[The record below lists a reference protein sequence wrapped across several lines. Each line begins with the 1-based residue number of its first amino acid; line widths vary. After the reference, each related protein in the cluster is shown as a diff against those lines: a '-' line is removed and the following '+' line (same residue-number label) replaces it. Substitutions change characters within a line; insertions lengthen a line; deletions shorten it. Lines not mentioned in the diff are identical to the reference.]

1 MLIRLLCLAYGIFAN
16 PVFVA
21 LKQQNTH
28 QLTTLLESRSHPN
41 SIHYGRYLSPETINH
56 LIQPD
61 EREKDLLREWFI
73 GHELEVTDLGDAF
86 KVASSACGDNDRL
99 YEAFQFNQNT
109 GHYRIPERFSHLV
122 EFVEGFDV
130 RRQNNTCSQSQPPI
144 HKQSIKGHGVDNR
157 YVGKESF
164 YWLYNISNTLSQ
176 EGYSSVAAIEYGQDN
191 GFSVDDLQTAER
203 LNNVSVTDIHH
214 IIDRYEGSDVESQ
227 LDMQMMAINLG
238 ENSDVWYWNNDK
250 WLYSLAIDMFNN
262 QTIPDVISMSYGWAE
277 DNQCAITSCGNIT
290 SQDYVNRVNTEYIKL
305 GLRGVTIAVSSGD
318 AGAPGRT
325 SEGCDPSRPL
335 NPAFPGS
342 SPWITS
348 VGATFVV
355 ANNHIHDWNST
366 LCKNHSCIGSRKQRV
381 TNYNDVGWTSGG
393 GVAKLSERFT
403 MQEQAVEGYLNSGV
417 SLPRNLSS
425 TGRMFPD
432 VSLIGHYCPVI
443 DNGGLIAVDG
453 TSCSCPLF
461 ASIVTLLNQHQTER
475 GRPKLGY
482 INPVL
487 YMMYYENAECFN
499 DIEVGNNW
507 CTEVDC
513 CPLNERNGSDFGFKA
528 AKGYDPVY
536 GLGTPNVECMRRWLD
551 RNT

>member
-1 MLIRLLCLAYGIFAN
+1 MLTRLFFLAYGIFAN
-16 PVFVA
+16 PVYVA

-28 QLTTLLESRSHPN
+28 QLASLLESRSHPN
-41 SIHYGRYLSPETINH
+41 SVHYGRYLSSETINH

-61 EREKDLLREWFI
+61 EREKDKLREWFI
-73 GHELEVTDLGDAF
+73 GHHLEVTDLGDAF
-86 KVASSACGDNDRL
+86 KVASSACGDNDQL
-99 YEAFQFNQNT
+99 YQTFQYDLNT
-109 GHYRIPERFSHLV
+109 GRYRIPERFSHLV

-130 RRQNNTCSQSQPPI
+130 ARNNTCSQSQPPI
-144 HKQSIKGHGVDNR
+144 HKQSIKGRGVDNR

-176 EGYSSVAAIEYGQDN
+176 EGYSSVAAIEYGPDN

-290 SQDYVNRVNTEYIKL
+290 SQEYVNRVNTEYIKL

-355 ANNHIHDWNST
+355 ANNHIQDWNST

-393 GVAKLSERFT
+393 GVAKLSDRFA

-482 INPVL
+482 INPIL
-487 YMMYYENAECFN
+487 YMMYYDNAGCFN

-513 CPLNERNGSDFGFKA
+513 CPLNERNGSEFGFKA

>member
-1 MLIRLLCLAYGIFAN
+1 M
-16 PVFVA
+16 
-21 LKQQNTH
+21 H
-28 QLTTLLESRSHPN
+28 
-41 SIHYGRYLSPETINH
+41 
-56 LIQPD
+56 
-61 EREKDLLREWFI
+61 
-73 GHELEVTDLGDAF
+73 
-86 KVASSACGDNDRL
+86 
-99 YEAFQFNQNT
+99 
-109 GHYRIPERFSHLV
+109 
-122 EFVEGFDV
+122 
-130 RRQNNTCSQSQPPI
+130 PI
-144 HKQSIKGHGVDNR
+144 HKQSVKGSGVDNR
-157 YVGKESF
+157 YVGKEAF
-164 YWLYNISNTLSQ
+164 YWLYNISDTLSQ
-176 EGYSSVAAIEYGQDN
+176 EGYSSVAAIEYGPDN

-482 INPVL
+482 INPLL
-487 YMMYYENAECFN
+487 YMMYYDSAECFN

>member
-1 MLIRLLCLAYGIFAN
+1 MLIRLLCLAYGVFAN
-16 PVFVA
+16 PVYVA

-28 QLTTLLESRSHPN
+28 QLAALLESRSHPH
-41 SIHYGRYLSPETINH
+41 SVHYGQYLTSETINH

-61 EREKDLLREWFI
+61 EQEKDQLRKWFI
-73 GHELEVTDLGDAF
+73 RHDLEVTDLGDAF
-86 KVASSACGDNDRL
+86 KVASSITSNNEQL
-99 YEAFQFNQNT
+99 YQIFQFDQNT
-109 GHYRIPERFSHLV
+109 GHYTIPERFSQLI
-122 EFVEGFDV
+122 EFVEGFDITK
-130 RRQNNTCSQSQPPI
+130 NNICSHPQPPI
-144 HKQSIKGHGVDNR
+144 QKQYVKGSRVDNR
-157 YVGKESF
+157 YVGKEAF
-164 YWLYNISNTLSQ
+164 YWLYNISDTLSQ
-176 EGYSSVAAIEYGQDN
+176 EGYSSVAAIEYGPDN
-191 GFSVDDLQTAER
+191 GFSVDDLQAAER

-214 IIDRYEGSDVESQ
+214 IVDRYEGSDVESQ

-238 ENSDVWYWNNDK
+238 VNGDVWYWNNDK
-250 WLYSLAIDMFNN
+250 WLYSLALDMFNN

-277 DNQCAITSCGNIT
+277 DDQCSITSCGNIT
-290 SQDYVNRVNTEYIKL
+290 SQEYVNRVNTEYIKL

-325 SEGCDPSRPL
+325 SEGCDPSHPL

-355 ANNHIHDWNST
+355 ANNNIRDWNST
-366 LCKNHSCIGSRKQRV
+366 LCKNHSCIGSRKQRI

-403 MQEQAVEGYLNSGV
+403 MQQQAVEEYLNSGV
-417 SLPRNLSS
+417 SLPSHFSS
-425 TGRMFPD
+425 TGRMYPD
-432 VSLIGHYCPVI
+432 VSLIGHYCPVV
-443 DNGGLIAVDG
+443 DSGGLIAVDG

-487 YMMYYENAECFN
+487 YMMYYENTGCFN
-499 DIEVGNNW
+499 DIEEGNIW

-513 CPLNERNGSDFGFKA
+513 CPLNERNGSEFGFKA

-536 GLGTPNVECMRRWLD
+536 GLGTPNVECMREWLD

>member
-1 MLIRLLCLAYGIFAN
+1 MLTRLLILAYGVFAN
-16 PVFVA
+16 PVYVA

-28 QLTTLLESRSHPN
+28 LLPALLESRSHPH
-41 SIHYGRYLSPETINH
+41 SVHYGRYLTPETINH

-86 KVASSACGDNDRL
+86 KVASSACGDNDQL
-99 YEAFQFNQNT
+99 YQTFQFDQNT
-109 GHYRIPERFSHLV
+109 GHYRIPERFSQLV

-130 RRQNNTCSQSQPPI
+130 TRNNTCSRLQPPI
-144 HKQSIKGHGVDNR
+144 HKQSVKGRGVDNR
-157 YVGKESF
+157 YVGKEAF
-164 YWLYNISNTLSQ
+164 YWLYNISDTLSQ
-176 EGYSSVAAIEYGQDN
+176 EGYSSVAAIEYGPDN
-191 GFSVDDLQTAER
+191 GFSVDDLQTGER

-290 SQDYVNRVNTEYIKL
+290 SQEYVDRVNIEYIKL

-325 SEGCDPSRPL
+325 SEGCDPTRPL

-348 VGATFVV
+348 VGATFVE
-355 ANNHIHDWNST
+355 ANNHIHDWNTT
-366 LCKNHSCIGSRKQRV
+366 LCKNHSCIGSQKQRV

-403 MQEQAVEGYLNSGV
+403 MQEQAVKEYLNSGV

-487 YMMYYENAECFN
+487 YMMYYENTSCFN